1 MSTIEPADT
10 ALPNHNNQKKIALI
24 NDFTGFGRCS
34 VAVQLPVISQLGV
47 QCCVLPTSVL
57 SNHTGFP
64 SYSFQ
69 DFTPYMRE
77 HIREWRKLGLKFRGI
92 CTGFLGSAE
101 QIAVVSEFIDE
112 FGGPDCIVMV
122 DPVMGD
128 EGHPYGTYTP
138 ERCERMA
145 ELTAKADIIT
155 PNITEVALLLDEPFT
170 PRISPEEIKGR
181 LRRLSAMGPQTVV
194 ATSVPLLEGGRD
206 PGQNT
211 SVIAYER
218 DEDRFWRIDCA
229 YIPAHYPGT
238 GDTFSSVLTGSLIQG
253 DSLSIALDRAVQFV
267 TLGIRATFGQGLPS
281 REGILLERILGSLF
295 APVSTCK
302 CRIMDGDGCCN
313 PVLPFED

>member
-1 MSTIEPADT
+1 M
-10 ALPNHNNQKKIALI
+10 N
-24 NDFTGFGRCS
+24 
-34 VAVQLPVISQLGV
+34 
-47 QCCVLPTSVL
+47 
-57 SNHTGFP
+57 
-64 SYSFQ
+64 
-69 DFTPYMRE
+69 M
-77 HIREWRKLGLKFRGI
+77 
-92 CTGFLGSAE
+92 
-101 QIAVVSEFIDE
+101 
-112 FGGPDCIVMV
+112 
-122 DPVMGD
+122 
-128 EGHPYGTYTP
+128 
-138 ERCERMA
+138 
-145 ELTAKADIIT
+145 
-155 PNITEVALLLDEPFT
+155 LLDEPFT

-253 DSLSIALDRAVQFV
+253 HRLSIALDRAVQFV

>member
-1 MSTIEPADT
+1 
-10 ALPNHNNQKKIALI
+10 
-24 NDFTGFGRCS
+24 
-34 VAVQLPVISQLGV
+34 
-47 QCCVLPTSVL
+47 
-57 SNHTGFP
+57 
-64 SYSFQ
+64 
-69 DFTPYMRE
+69 
-77 HIREWRKLGLKFRGI
+77 
-92 CTGFLGSAE
+92 
-101 QIAVVSEFIDE
+101 
-112 FGGPDCIVMV
+112 
-122 DPVMGD
+122 
-128 EGHPYGTYTP
+128 
-138 ERCERMA
+138 
-145 ELTAKADIIT
+145 
-155 PNITEVALLLDEPFT
+155 
-170 PRISPEEIKGR
+170 
-181 LRRLSAMGPQTVV
+181 MGPQTVV